1 MDKYMKKSDVIAY
14 IRNEAK
20 EAQSEFEELGGESG
34 IIAEAF
40 EDLANELEDFPA
52 VSVPQWISVK
62 DRLPDVNRT
71 GSGYEEI
78 TVIATDGERAR
89 PMIYE
94 RACIRD
100 KTECRWK
107 WIWDRI
113 YKGKPIV
120 AWMPLPEPPKGEND
134 G

>member
-1 MDKYMKKSDVIAY
+1 MAEYIERGSAMRTAHILRPEDK
-14 IRNEAK
+14 
-20 EAQSEFEELGGESG
+20 ELMSAIS
-34 IIAEAF
+34 II
-40 EDLANELEDFPA
+40 PA

-62 DRLPDVNRT
+62 DRLPDVSRT
-71 GSGYEEI
+71 VSGYEEI
-78 TVIATDGERAR
+78 TVIATDGESVR

-100 KTECRWK
+100 KTKYRWK

-113 YKGKPIV
+113 YEGKPIV